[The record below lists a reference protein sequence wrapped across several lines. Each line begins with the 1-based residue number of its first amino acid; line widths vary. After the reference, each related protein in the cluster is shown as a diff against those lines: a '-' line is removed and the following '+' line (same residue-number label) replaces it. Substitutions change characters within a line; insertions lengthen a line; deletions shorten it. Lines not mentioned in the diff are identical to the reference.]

1 MSTAEAAT
9 IVTGVDFVSLP
20 TEDLARAVEFYGST
34 LGLTCTVH
42 KPEYNF
48 AEFDTGTVTLSVVNP
63 VKMKIGEFSPN
74 KNHLALQVD
83 DVAAARAE
91 LESRGVTFMGDIF
104 DTGVC
109 HMAFLADPDG
119 NHLMLHH
126 RYARR

>member
-20 TEDLARAVEFYGST
+20 TEDLARAVEFYGTT
-34 LGLTCTVH
+34 LGLKCTVH

-48 AEFDTGTVTLSVVNP
+48 AEFDTGTVTLSVVDP
-63 VKMKIGEFSPN
+63 VKMKIGAFAPN

-83 DVAAARAE
+83 DVPAARGQ
-91 LESRGVTFMGDIF
+91 LESRGVTFMGDVF

-109 HMAFLADPDG
+109 HMAFFADPDG
-119 NHLMLHH
+119 NALMLHH
-126 RYARR
+126 RYAPR

>member
-9 IVTGVDFVSLP
+9 IVTGVDFVALP

-34 LGLTCTVH
+34 LGLKCTVH

-48 AEFDTGTVTLSVVNP
+48 AEFDTGTVTLSVVDP
-63 VKMKIGEFSPN
+63 VKMKIGAFSPN

-83 DVAAARAE
+83 DVPAARAQ
-91 LESRGVTFMGDIF
+91 LESRGVTFMGDVF

-109 HMAFLADPDG
+109 HMAFLADLDG
-119 NHLMLHH
+119 NYLMLHH
-126 RYARR
+126 RYAQR